1 MNEQPAM
8 TTSRGIERAEWQEF
22 FNDFSRK
29 YAGKQVVMLLM
40 TSNIHASR
48 TTTVQTFG
56 GIWTHDAGVQ
66 SGSIMVS
73 LESPDG
79 GNLTRTFAADTH
91 LAPTHLH
98 WQEAEQTLTIELAD
112 GSTVFLQF

>member
-29 YAGKQVVMLLM
+29 YAGKQVVMRLM

-48 TTTVQTFG
+48 TTTAQTFG
-56 GIWTHDAGVQ
+56 GIWTNDHSPQ
-66 SGSIMVS
+66 SGSIMIN
-73 LESPDG
+73 LESPAG
-79 GNLTRTFAADTH
+79 GNLARTFAADTP

-98 WQEAEQTLTIELAD
+98 WQEAEQTLTIELCD
-112 GSTVFLQF
+112 GSTVFLKF